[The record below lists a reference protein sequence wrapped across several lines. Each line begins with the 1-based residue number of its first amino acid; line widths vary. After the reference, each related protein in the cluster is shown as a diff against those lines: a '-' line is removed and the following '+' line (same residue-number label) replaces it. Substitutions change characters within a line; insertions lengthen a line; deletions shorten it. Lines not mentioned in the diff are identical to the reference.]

1 MNAWFFAYFTTISAS
16 TNYILGGGKPGT
28 SGAKGL
34 ATAVANLDNVI
45 DIGEED
51 QEEDLVVTP
60 NKDDSH
66 VKIDGVWLIS

>member
-1 MNAWFFAYFTTISAS
+1 MIISAS

-45 DIGEED
+45 DIGEDD
-51 QEEDLVVTP
+51 QEEDSVVPP

-66 VKIDGVWLIS
+66 VRIDGV